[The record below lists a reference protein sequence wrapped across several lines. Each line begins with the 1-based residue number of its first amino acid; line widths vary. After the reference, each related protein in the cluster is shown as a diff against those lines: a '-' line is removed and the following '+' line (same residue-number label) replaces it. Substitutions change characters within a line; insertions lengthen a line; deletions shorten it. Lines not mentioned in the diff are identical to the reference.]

1 MSQTNKFVKLC
12 DLALFSNGASLK
24 KCPCEKLH
32 LNCNSQPKNNGWMFD
47 TAQYKSLSFLV
58 SSKLKEPGQ
67 ILKGLYGMILN
78 FDPLYLHRE
87 LQCFRWG
94 YIFLV
99 FLDPL

>member
-1 MSQTNKFVKLC
+1 
-12 DLALFSNGASLK
+12 
-24 KCPCEKLH
+24 
-32 LNCNSQPKNNGWMFD
+32 MFD

-87 LQCFRWG
+87 LQCFR
-94 YIFLV
+94 
-99 FLDPL
+99 